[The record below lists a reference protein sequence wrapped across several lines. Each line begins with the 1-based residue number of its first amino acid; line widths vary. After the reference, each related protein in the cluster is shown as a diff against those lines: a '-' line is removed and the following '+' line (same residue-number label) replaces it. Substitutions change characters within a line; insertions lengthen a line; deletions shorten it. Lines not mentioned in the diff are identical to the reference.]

1 MRPFTLP
8 IAGLAVMQGCG
19 GSDSPPASEPQKKNI
34 PMFVERATE
43 SGLVFQHR
51 SGASGQ
57 YYLPESLGAGCGLF
71 DADGDGDLDALF
83 VRGHN
88 LEELADAESQNRFF
102 RNTGEGQFVNDTT
115 NAGLTDLGY
124 SYGVTCGDVDAD
136 GDIDL
141 YITNFGKDCL
151 YYNDGTGR
159 FTKAPEADSAALD
172 DFSVSSCFLDY
183 DRDGDLDLFVTRYL
197 DWSVDIGGGCFNLR
211 GGRDYCNPQRY
222 GRALSDRLLQNNG
235 QGQFTDVSETSGIS
249 EFKGNGLAVGS
260 TDLNG
265 DGWPD
270 VYVAN
275 DKTANALWINNQ
287 DGTFTESAGR
297 LGCATGL
304 DGTNRAGMSVAFCD
318 LDQDGDFEIH
328 VSNIEGEAD
337 GLFQNQNGRFLD
349 RAAGWGIAGASRR
362 YTRWASRFLDINAD
376 GRDELVVACGKV
388 LRDINPPREDVPY
401 AEKNLV
407 YQEQTNGRFTPL
419 EDVFDPEVPVEASHG
434 VAHGD
439 VNGDGR
445 VDLIMVSRD
454 GPAQMWLSNP
464 ELEQPPAT
472 RINVE
477 TIHGTPAVGSRMK
490 IVKSNGTAQTYHIDV
505 SSGYAST
512 SSHVVWT
519 SGEIE
524 RIEVQWVG
532 GHSSTH
538 TGPWESG
545 SGIVI
550 TESEG
555 HSVAQQPTI
564 PTKNQSE

>member
-102 RNTGEGQFVNDTT
+102 RNTGEGQFVDDTT

-141 YITNFGKDCL
+141 YITN
-151 YYNDGTGR
+151 R

-222 GRALSDRLLQNNG
+222 GRALSDRLLRNNG
-235 QGQFTDVSETSGIS
+235 QGQFTDVSESSGIS

-401 AEKNLV
+401 AETNLV

-419 EDVFDPEVPVEASHG
+419 EDVFDLEVPVEASHG

-464 ELEQPPAT
+464 EFAQPPAT
-472 RINVE
+472 RINIE
-477 TIHGTPAVGSRMK
+477 TIHGTPAIGSRMK
-490 IVKSNGTAQTYHIDV
+490 IVRSNATAQAYHIDV
-505 SSGYAST
+505 STGYAST

-519 SGEIE
+519 SGSID
-524 RIEVQWVG
+524 RIEVTWSDG
-532 GHSSTH
+532 RSSTH
-538 TGPWESG
+538 IGPWEPG
-545 SGIVI
+545 STVTI
-550 TESEG
+550 TEG
-555 HSVAQQPTI
+555 DNP
-564 PTKNQSE
+564 

>member
-1 MRPFTLP
+1 MRIFAFL
-8 IAGLAVMQGCG
+8 IVGLVVIPGCG
-19 GSDSPPASEPQKKNI
+19 GSDAKSVSPPKKKNT
-34 PMFVERATE
+34 PVFVERAAE
-43 SGLVFQHR
+43 SGLVFQHH
-51 SGASGQ
+51 SGANGQ

-88 LEELADAESQNRFF
+88 LEESADTDSQNIFF
-102 RNTGEGQFVNDTT
+102 RNTGEGEFVDDST

-141 YITNFGKDCL
+141 YITNFGKDFL

-159 FTKAPEADSAALD
+159 FTKASETASAALD

-222 GRALSDRLLQNNG
+222 GRPLSDRLLQNNG
-235 QGQFTDVSETSGIS
+235 KGQFIDVSASSAIS
-249 EFKGNGLAVGS
+249 TVKGNGLAVGS

-275 DKTANALWINNQ
+275 DKTPNALWINNQ

-304 DGTNRAGMSVAFCD
+304 DGTSRAGMSVAFCD
-318 LDQDGDFEIH
+318 LDGDGDFEIH
-328 VSNIEGEAD
+328 VSNIEGESD

-349 RAAGWGIAGASRR
+349 RASGWGIAGASRR
-362 YTRWASRFLDINAD
+362 YTRWSSRFLDINAD
-376 GRDELVVACGKV
+376 GEEELVVACGKV
-388 LRDINPPREDVPY
+388 LRGINPPREDVPY
-401 AEKNLV
+401 AESNLV
-407 YQEQTNGRFTPL
+407 YQEQITGRFVPL
-419 EDVFDPEVPVEASHG
+419 EDVFDPAVPVEASHG

-439 VNGDGR
+439 INGDGR

-454 GPAQMWLSNP
+454 GPAQLWLSNS
-464 ELEQPPAT
+464 ELEQPSAT
-472 RINVE
+472 EIN
-477 TIHGTPAVGSRMK
+477 IQNNQGTPAIGSRIN
-490 IVKSNGTAQTYHIDV
+490 IVRPDGTSQVYHIDV
-505 SSGYAST
+505 STGYAST

-519 SGEIE
+519 SGPIE
-524 RIEVQWVG
+524 RIEVTWG
-532 GHSSTH
+532 DGHSSTH
-538 TGPWESG
+538 LGPWDSG
-545 SGIVI
+545 SVI
-550 TESEG
+550 MITDSNDRSAHQQTETPQEG
-555 HSVAQQPTI
+555 SRL
-564 PTKNQSE
+564 

>member
-1 MRPFTLP
+1 MRLFTLP

-19 GSDSPPASEPQKKNI
+19 GSDSQPASEPQKKNT
-34 PMFVERATE
+34 PMFVERAAE

-51 SGASGQ
+51 SGANGQ

-88 LEELADAESQNRFF
+88 LEQSADPESQSRFF
-102 RNTGEGQFVNDTT
+102 RNSGSGQFVDDTT
-115 NAGLTDLGY
+115 RAGITELGY

-136 GDIDL
+136 GDVDL
-141 YITNFGKDCL
+141 YITNFGKDGL

-159 FTKAPEADSAALD
+159 FTKAPETASAALD

-222 GRALSDRLLQNNG
+222 GRPLSDRLLQNNG
-235 QGQFTDVSETSGIS
+235 RGQFTDVSESSGIAG
-249 EFKGNGLAVGS
+249 FKGNGLAVGA

-270 VYVAN
+270 IYVAN
-275 DKTANALWINNQ
+275 DKTANALWINNH

-304 DGTNRAGMSVAFCD
+304 DGTSRAGMSVAFFD

-376 GRDELVVACGKV
+376 GQEELVVACGKV

-401 AEKNLV
+401 AEENLV
-407 YQEQTNGRFTPL
+407 YGELTTGRFTLL
-419 EDVFDPEVPVEASHG
+419 EDVFDSKVAVEASHG

-439 VNGDGR
+439 IDRDGR

-454 GPAQMWLSNP
+454 GPAQMWLSNF
-464 ELEQPPAT
+464 EFEQPAAT
-472 RINVE
+472 RIDVQ
-477 TIHGTPAVGSRMK
+477 TKRGTPAVGSRIK
-490 IVKSNGTAQTYHIDV
+490 VTKSDGSLQTYHIDV
-505 SSGYAST
+505 STGFASS

-519 SGEIE
+519 SGSIE
-524 RIEVQWVG
+524 RIEVTWSD

-538 TGPWESG
+538 TGPWNSG
-545 SGIVI
+545 TLIKVKRNMI
-550 TESEG
+550 
-555 HSVAQQPTI
+555 QDP
-564 PTKNQSE
+564 KD

>member
-1 MRPFTLP
+1 MRSFTLFLV
-8 IAGLAVMQGCG
+8 GLVVMPGCG
-19 GSDSPPASEPQKKNI
+19 GSEAPPATSPQKKKT
-34 PMFVERATE
+34 PMFVERAAE
-43 SGLVFQHR
+43 SGLVFQHH

-88 LEELADAESQNRFF
+88 LEASADAESQNTFF
-102 RNTGEGQFVNDTT
+102 RNTGEGQFVDDTT

-151 YYNDGTGR
+151 YYNDGRGR
-159 FTKAPEADSAALD
+159 FTKASETASAALD
-172 DFSVSSCFLDY
+172 DFSVSSCFVDY

-222 GRALSDRLLQNNG
+222 GRPLSDRLLQNNG
-235 QGQFTDVSETSGIS
+235 QGQFTDVSSSSGIS
-249 EFKGNGLAVGS
+249 TVKGNGLAVGS

-304 DGTNRAGMSVAFCD
+304 DGTSRAGMSVAFCD
-318 LDQDGDFEIH
+318 LDGDGDFEIH

-349 RAAGWGIAGASRR
+349 RASGWGIAGASRR
-362 YTRWASRFLDINAD
+362 YTRWSSRFLDINAD
-376 GRDELVVACGKV
+376 GEEELVVACGKV
-388 LRDINPPREDVPY
+388 LRGINPPREDVPY
-401 AEKNLV
+401 AESNLV
-407 YQEQTNGRFTPL
+407 YQEQTTGRFTPL
-419 EDVFDPEVPVEASHG
+419 EDVFDPAVPVEASHG

-439 VNGDGR
+439 INGDGR

-454 GPAQMWLSNP
+454 GPAQMWLSNS
-464 ELEQPPAT
+464 ELERPPAT
-472 RINVE
+472 QVNVQ
-477 TIHGTPAVGSRMK
+477 TSRGTPAIGSRIT
-490 IVKSNGTAQTYHIDV
+490 IVRADGRSQVYPIDV
-505 SSGYAST
+505 STGYAST
-512 SSHVVWT
+512 SCHVVWT
-519 SGEIE
+519 SGSIE
-524 RIEVQWVG
+524 RIEVTWG
-532 GHSSTH
+532 EGHSSRH
-538 TGPWESG
+538 MGPWDSG
-545 SGIVI
+545 SVI
-550 TESEG
+550 MITDSNDRAAHEQTE
-555 HSVAQQPTI
+555 I
-564 PTKNQSE
+564 PQERTRL

>member
-19 GSDSPPASEPQKKNI
+19 GSDSQPASEPQKKNT
-34 PMFVERATE
+34 PMFVERAAE
-43 SGLVFQHR
+43 SGLAFQHR

-88 LEELADAESQNRFF
+88 LEELAGVESQNTFF
-102 RNTGEGQFVNDTT
+102 QNTGEGQFIDDTT

-141 YITNFGKDCL
+141 YVTNFGKDCL

-159 FTKAPEADSAALD
+159 FTKAPEAASAALD
-172 DFSVSSCFLDY
+172 DFSVSSCLLDY

-222 GRALSDRLLQNNG
+222 GRPLSDRLLQNNG
-235 QGQFTDVSETSGIS
+235 QGQFTDVSESSGIS
-249 EFKGNGLAVGS
+249 GFKGNGLAVGS

-287 DGTFTESAGR
+287 DGTFIESAGR

-376 GRDELVVACGKV
+376 GQNELVVACGKV

-401 AEKNLV
+401 AEANLV
-407 YQEQTNGRFTPL
+407 YQERINGRFTPL

-464 ELEQPPAT
+464 EFAQPPAT
-472 RINVE
+472 RINIE
-477 TIHGTPAVGSRMK
+477 TIHGTPAIGSRIK
-490 IVKSNGTAQTYHIDV
+490 IVRSNGTVQAYHIDV
-505 SSGYAST
+505 STGYAST

-519 SGEIE
+519 SGSIE
-524 RIEVQWVG
+524 RIEVTWSDG
-532 GHSSTH
+532 RSSTH
-538 TGPWESG
+538 MGPWELG
-545 SGIVI
+545 STVTIN
-550 TESEG
+550 EG
-555 HSVAQQPTI
+555 DNP
-564 PTKNQSE
+564 K